1 MKKRYSLH
9 VMAPLLSGLLLAP
22 VLMAQE
28 GDSGANNNQGEQLDE
43 MPSEQAGSKDFE
55 QETLEQFADAYVAVG
70 DVHSEYSERLQET
83 EGTDDAQS
91 VQQEAND
98 RMVEAIEEQG
108 LEVQQYSE
116 IAAALERDPDL
127 RERVVGMIEERE

>member
-1 MKKRYSLH
+1 MKKRYGLH
-9 VMAPLLSGLLLAP
+9 VVAPLLSGLLLAP

-28 GDSGANNNQGEQLDE
+28 GESGNNGNQSEQRE
-43 MPSEQAGSKDFE
+43 QMPSEQAAAKDFQ

-70 DVHSEYSERLQET
+70 DVHSEYSERLQEA

-98 RMVEAIEEQG
+98 RMVEVIEEQG
-108 LEVQQYSE
+108 LEVQEYSE

>member
-1 MKKRYSLH
+1 MKKRYGLH
-9 VMAPLLSGLLLAP
+9 VVAPLLSGLLLAP

-28 GDSGANNNQGEQLDE
+28 GDSADTGNQSEQRE
-43 MPSEQAGSKDFE
+43 QMPSEQAAAKDFQ

-70 DVHSEYSERLQET
+70 DVHSEYSERLQEA

-108 LEVQQYSE
+108 LEVQEYSE